1 MEYNVIRKKIRRDT
15 IRVAY
20 VYPSIYEVM
29 AASLASHMIYY
40 MINEYY
46 PEVYM
51 ERFHTQKLVG
61 EEPLPRSLET
71 GSPLRDFPVMIT
83 SIHYE
88 PNIASLI
95 RILKSSGIEPL
106 RRKRG
111 QILLA
116 GGPAVMAN
124 PHPYSE
130 IMDAFIIGEIEE
142 SIPMIMD
149 RILPFIDD
157 KNRMLEELAG
167 LRNVYVPGYTGD
179 KVYRSYTPDLD
190 QSYYPIRQFY
200 DTDHKHVYGAGL
212 LLESSRGCRF
222 WCRFCIEGR
231 LFKPYRSRSYNVLK
245 RIIDGGLKY
254 VSRKRVIFY
263 SLNFLFSQHEKKIL
277 EYLSSNGIDY
287 SIPSLRIE
295 TINNDLLE
303 LLRTG
308 NQKTLTLAPE
318 SFSLRM
324 HRLFGKYDRVK
335 WIVDKIKDALSRG
348 FKIKL
353 YLISGVKG
361 ETMDDVKNNIKVLRM
376 LAKYARTHNTSLSI
390 TINPLVPKPKTMF
403 QWIGMIEP
411 DKAKGIIRYYRNE
424 LSSLI
429 DTRPLYVNW
438 AWLQAV
444 ISLGDSSLSRI
455 LVNWGSMGGDLGS
468 WRRVLRRTGFDW
480 SYVINGYG
488 FDEVLPWDNIV
499 IGERVE
505 EVARFEYMVWR
516 KLFSTQRFSY

>member
-1 MEYNVIRKKIRRDT
+1 MIRKKIRRDT

-20 VYPSIYEVM
+20 VYPSIYEAM
-29 AASLASHMIYY
+29 AASLASHIIYY

-51 ERFHTQKLVG
+51 ERFHTHKLVG
-61 EEPLPRSLET
+61 EEPPPRSLET
-71 GSPLRDFPVMIT
+71 ESPLRDFPVIIT

-88 PNIASLI
+88 LNIASLI

-106 RRKRG
+106 RRKRD

-124 PHPYSE
+124 PYPYSE
-130 IMDAFIIGEIEE
+130 IVDAFIIGEIEE
-142 SIPMIMD
+142 SIPAIMD

-157 KNRMLEELAG
+157 KKRMLEELAG
-167 LRNVYVPGYTGD
+167 LRNVYVPGYKSD
-179 KVYRSYTPDLD
+179 RVYRSYTPDLD

-200 DTDHKHVYGAGL
+200 DTVHEPVYGYGL

-222 WCRFCIEGR
+222 WCRFCMEGR
-231 LFKPYRSRSYNVLK
+231 LFKPYRRRSYSVLK
-245 RIIDGGLKY
+245 RIVDEGLEY
-254 VSRKRVIFY
+254 VPRKRIVFY
-263 SLNFLFSQHEKKIL
+263 SLNFLLSPHERQIL
-277 EYLSSNGIDY
+277 EYLSNNGIEY
-287 SIPSLRIE
+287 SVPSLRIE
-295 TINNDLLE
+295 LINDDLLD
-303 LLRTG
+303 LLKAG

-324 HRLFGKYDRVK
+324 HRLFGKYDRIK
-335 WIVDKIKDALSRG
+335 WIIDKLRDALRKG

-361 ETMDDVKNNIKVLRM
+361 ETIDDVKNNIEVLRM
-376 LAKYARTHNTSLSI
+376 LAKYARAHNTSLSV

-411 DKAKGIIRYYRNE
+411 NKAKRIIQYYRSE
-424 LSSLI
+424 LSGLV
-429 DTRPLYVNW
+429 DTRPLHVNW

-455 LVNWGSMGGDLGS
+455 LVDWGSMGGDMGS
-468 WRRVLRRTGFDW
+468 WRRVLRKTKFDW

-505 EVARFEYMVWR
+505 EVARFEYLVWK
-516 KLFSTQRFSY
+516 KLFSAQ